1 MKIQRKRWVI
11 MRNNRT
17 EIFCGLARN
26 FNFKPIDNI
35 GNTAVKTY
43 RSKSTAINSFE
54 KSWWNIDFDYEA
66 VEIIETYEIV

>member
-17 EIFCGLARN
+17 EIFCGLTRN
-26 FNFKPIDNI
+26 YGFKSVKEI

-43 RSKSTAINSFE
+43 LSKDKALASFYGSFRE
-54 KSWWNIDFDYEA
+54 IEDIEA
-66 VEIIETYEIV
+66 VEIEEIYEAV